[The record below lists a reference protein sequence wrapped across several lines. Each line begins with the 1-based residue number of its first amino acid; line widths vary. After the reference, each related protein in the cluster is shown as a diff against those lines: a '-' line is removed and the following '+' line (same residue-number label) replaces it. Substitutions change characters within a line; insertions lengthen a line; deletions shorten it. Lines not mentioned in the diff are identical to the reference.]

1 MVSCSV
7 SNSYLIVG
15 RLLFE
20 GTIDHN
26 YPFCWRSETPLMY
39 RAVNSWF
46 IRVTDIKE
54 DLIKNNLKSYWVPEV
69 VQKGRFHNWLTD
81 AKDW

>member
-1 MVSCSV
+1 
-7 SNSYLIVG
+7 
-15 RLLFE
+15 
-20 GTIDHN
+20 
-26 YPFCWRSETPLMY
+26 MY